1 MKLKESTT
9 SILKLNGIHFNE
21 LSFKRRDSTDS
32 VIDDCELTRKIVDID
47 VDNFTVEL
55 NFKLS
60 TSIFEMSISLEGKFN
75 IICEDALMKERLKK
89 NNTIS
94 ILFPYIRSEVTLLT
108 SQPEMTPVIIPPI
121 NINKLIDES
130 TTKTADKEYSLSAVL
145 LTT

>member
-21 LSFKRRDSTDS
+21 LSFKRRDITDS

-130 TTKTADKEYSLSAVL
+130 TTKTADKE
-145 LTT
+145 

>member
-55 NFKLS
+55 NLKLS
-60 TSIFEMSISLEGKFN
+60 TSILEMSISLEGKFN
-75 IICEDALMKERLKK
+75 IVCEDALMKERLKK

-130 TTKTADKEYSLSAVL
+130 TTKTADKE
-145 LTT
+145 

>member
-75 IICEDALMKERLKK
+75 IVCEDALMKERLKK

-108 SQPEMTPVIIPPI
+108 SQPEITPVIIPPI

-130 TTKTADKEYSLSAVL
+130 TTKTADKE
-145 LTT
+145 

>member
-75 IICEDALMKERLKK
+75 IVCEDALMKERLKK

-108 SQPEMTPVIIPPI
+108 SQPEMTPVIIPI

-130 TTKTADKEYSLSAVL
+130 TTKTADKE
-145 LTT
+145 

>member
-32 VIDDCELTRKIVDID
+32 VIDDCELTRKIVDMD

-130 TTKTADKEYSLSAVL
+130 TTKTADKE
-145 LTT
+145 

>member
-121 NINKLIDES
+121 NINRLIDES
-130 TTKTADKEYSLSAVL
+130 TTKTADKE
-145 LTT
+145 

>member
-75 IICEDALMKERLKK
+75 IVCEDALMKERLKK

-121 NINKLIDES
+121 YINKLIDES
-130 TTKTADKEYSLSAVL
+130 TTKTADKE
-145 LTT
+145 

>member
-130 TTKTADKEYSLSAVL
+130 TTKTADKE
-145 LTT
+145 

>member
-9 SILKLNGIHFNE
+9 SILKLNGIDFNE

-75 IICEDALMKERLKK
+75 IVCEDALMKERLKK

-130 TTKTADKEYSLSAVL
+130 TTKTADKE
-145 LTT
+145 

>member
-60 TSIFEMSISLEGKFN
+60 TSIFEMSVSLEGKFN

-130 TTKTADKEYSLSAVL
+130 TTKTADKE
-145 LTT
+145 